1 MLLCPNAGASLAY
14 AMSSLYGTGSSQFE
28 PAMGGTYMISWP
40 RRPHRWE
47 VRDLFL
53 VLDDQQADLSRF
65 FTAPGQPDEA
75 LPDGGG
81 S

>member
-1 MLLCPNAGASLAY
+1 
-14 AMSSLYGTGSSQFE
+14 MSQ
-28 PAMGGTYMISWP
+28 WP

-53 VLDDQQADLSRF
+53 VFDDKQADLSRF
-65 FTAPGQPDEA
+65 VTAPGQPDEA